1 MNVYVII
8 SSMKR
13 LDSFL
18 FEHGYYP
25 SREKAKEAIISA
37 RVKVDNK
44 VVTKPAYAVED
55 NAQIEAL
62 PFEFVS
68 RGGFKLQKALEEFKV
83 DLKDKVVVDI
93 GASTGGFTDV
103 CLKNGAKKVY
113 AIDTG
118 TDQLAESLRKDKR
131 VVSLENTNYLTFDK
145 SNFLDADFAVIDVSF
160 VSLTKLAEKLSKDF
174 NEIIALVKPQFEC
187 GKDYAKKHKGVV
199 KDEKIHEKILKNIT
213 FAFKSV
219 GFTLSPIIPS
229 PILGGDGNKEFLL
242 HAVKR

>member
-1 MNVYVII
+1 
-8 SSMKR
+8 MKR

-18 FEHGYYP
+18 FEQGYYA
-25 SREKAKEAIISA
+25 SRGKAKEAILSN
-37 RVKVDNK
+37 RVKVNGK
-44 VVTKPAYAVED
+44 EITKPAYTVED
-55 NAQIEAL
+55 IAKIEAL

-83 DLKDKVVVDI
+83 DLKGKVIVDI

-118 TDQLAESLRKDKR
+118 TDQLAESLRKNKR
-131 VVSLENTNYLTFDK
+131 VVNLENTNYLTFDK
-145 SNFLDADFAVIDVSF
+145 SIFPGADFAVIDVSF
-160 VSLTKLAEKLSKDF
+160 VSLTKFAEKLSKDF

-187 GKDYAKKHKGVV
+187 GKDYAKKHKGIV
-199 KDEKIHEKILKNIT
+199 KDEKMHEKILKDIS
-213 FAFKSV
+213 FAFTSV

-242 HAVKR
+242 HAWKK

>member
-1 MNVYVII
+1 M
-8 SSMKR
+8 
-13 LDSFL
+13 

-44 VVTKPAYAVED
+44 VVTKPAYTVED
-55 NAQIEAL
+55 IAQIEAL

-83 DLKDKVVVDI
+83 DLKGKVVVDI

-118 TDQLAESLRKDKR
+118 TDQLAENLRKDRR
-131 VVSLENTNYLTFDK
+131 VKSFENTNYLTFDK
-145 SNFLDADFAVIDVSF
+145 FNFPDADIAVIDVSF
-160 VSLTKLAEKLSKDF
+160 VSLTKFAEKLSKDF
-174 NEIIALVKPQFEC
+174 N
-187 GKDYAKKHKGVV
+187 
-199 KDEKIHEKILKNIT
+199 
-213 FAFKSV
+213 
-219 GFTLSPIIPS
+219 
-229 PILGGDGNKEFLL
+229 
-242 HAVKR
+242 

>member
-1 MNVYVII
+1 
-8 SSMKR
+8 MKR

-83 DLKDKVVVDI
+83 DLKGKVVVDI

-118 TDQLAESLRKDKR
+118 TDQLAENLRKDRR
-131 VVSLENTNYLTFDK
+131 VTFLTPT
-145 SNFLDADFAVIDVSF
+145 LP
-160 VSLTKLAEKLSKDF
+160 LSMF
-174 NEIIALVKPQFEC
+174 PL
-187 GKDYAKKHKGVV
+187 
-199 KDEKIHEKILKNIT
+199 
-213 FAFKSV
+213 
-219 GFTLSPIIPS
+219 
-229 PILGGDGNKEFLL
+229 
-242 HAVKR
+242 

>member
-1 MNVYVII
+1 
-8 SSMKR
+8 MKR

-18 FEHGYYP
+18 YEQGYYP

-37 RVKVDNK
+37 RVKVNGK
-44 VVTKPAYAVED
+44 VITKPAYTVED

-62 PFEFVS
+62 PFKFIS

-131 VVSLENTNYLTFDK
+131 VISFESTNYLTYDK

-174 NEIIALVKPQFEC
+174 DEIIALVKPQFEC
-187 GKDYAKKHKGVV
+187 GKDYAKKHKGIV
-199 KDEKIHEKILKNIT
+199 KDEKMHKKILKDIT
-213 FAFKSV
+213 IFFSSV
-219 GFTLSPIIPS
+219 GYTLSPIIPS

-242 HAVKR
+242 HAIKNKKL

>member
-1 MNVYVII
+1 M
-8 SSMKR
+8 
-13 LDSFL
+13 
-18 FEHGYYP
+18 FEQGYYP
-25 SREKAKEAIISA
+25 SRGKAKEAILSN
-37 RVKVDNK
+37 RVKVNGK

-55 NAQIEAL
+55 NSQIEAL

-83 DLKDKVVVDI
+83 DLKGKVIVDI

-131 VVSLENTNYLTFDK
+131 VISLENTNYLTFDK
-145 SNFLDADFAVIDVSF
+145 SNFLDADMAAIDVSF

-174 NEIIALVKPQFEC
+174 IEIIALVKPQFEC
-187 GKDYAKKHKGVV
+187 GKEYAKKHKGVV
-199 KDEKIHEKILKNIT
+199 KDEKMHEKILKDIS
-213 FAFKSV
+213 FAFTSV

-242 HAVKR
+242 HAWKR

>member
-1 MNVYVII
+1 
-8 SSMKR
+8 MKR
-13 LDSFL
+13 LDAFL
-18 FEHGYYP
+18 FENNFYA

-37 RVKVDNK
+37 RVKVDGR
-44 VVTKPAYAVED
+44 VITKPALPVGE

-83 DLKDKVVVDI
+83 DLKGKVVVDI

-118 TDQLAESLRKDKR
+118 TNQLAESLRKNER
-131 VVSLENTNYLTFDK
+131 VKSLESTNYLTFDK
-145 SNFLDADFAVIDVSF
+145 SHFPDADIAVIDVSF
-160 VSLTKLAEKLSKDF
+160 VSLTKFAEKLANDF
-174 NEIIALVKPQFEC
+174 DEFIALIKPQFEC

-199 KDEKIHEKILKNIT
+199 KEEKMHEKILKDVT
-213 FAFKSV
+213 FAFTAV
-219 GFTLSPIIPS
+219 GFSLSPIIPS

-242 HAVKR
+242 HGKKSKK

>member
-1 MNVYVII
+1 
-8 SSMKR
+8 MKR

-18 FEHGYYP
+18 FEQGYYP
-25 SREKAKEAIISA
+25 SRGKAKEAILSN
-37 RVKVDNK
+37 RVKVNGK
-44 VVTKPAYAVED
+44 EITKPAYTVED
-55 NAQIEAL
+55 IAKIEAL

-83 DLKDKVVVDI
+83 DLKGKVIVDI

-131 VVSLENTNYLTFDK
+131 VISLENTNYLTFDK
-145 SNFLDADFAVIDVSF
+145 SNFLDADMAAIDVSF

-174 NEIIALVKPQFEC
+174 SEIIALVKPQFEC

-199 KDEKIHEKILKNIT
+199 KDEKMHEKILKDIS
-213 FAFKSV
+213 FAFTSV

-242 HAVKR
+242 HAWKR

>member
-1 MNVYVII
+1 M
-8 SSMKR
+8 
-13 LDSFL
+13 
-18 FEHGYYP
+18 FEQGYYP

-37 RVKVDNK
+37 RVKVNGK
-44 VVTKPAYAVED
+44 VVTKPAYTVED
-55 NAQIEAL
+55 IAKIEAL

-83 DLKDKVVVDI
+83 DLKGKVIVDI

-118 TDQLAESLRKDKR
+118 TDQLAENLRKDKR

-145 SNFLDADFAVIDVSF
+145 SNFLDADMAAIDVSF

-174 NEIIALVKPQFEC
+174 SEIIALVKPQFEC
-187 GKDYAKKHKGVV
+187 GKEYAKKHKGVV
-199 KDEKIHEKILKNIT
+199 KDEKMHEKILKDIS
-213 FAFKSV
+213 FAFTSV

-242 HAVKR
+242 HAWKKVSKSEK

>member
-1 MNVYVII
+1 M
-8 SSMKR
+8 
-13 LDSFL
+13 
-18 FEHGYYP
+18 FEQGYYP
-25 SREKAKEAIISA
+25 SRGKAKEAILSN
-37 RVKVDNK
+37 RVKVNGK
-44 VVTKPAYAVED
+44 EITKPAYTVED
-55 NAQIEAL
+55 IAKIEAL

-83 DLKDKVVVDI
+83 DLKGKVVVDI

-131 VVSLENTNYLTFDK
+131 VISLENTNYLTFDK
-145 SNFLDADFAVIDVSF
+145 SNFPGADFAVVDVSF

-174 NEIIALVKPQFEC
+174 SEIIALVKPQFEC
-187 GKDYAKKHKGVV
+187 GKEYAKKHKGVV
-199 KDEKIHEKILKNIT
+199 KDEKMHEKILKDIS
-213 FAFKSV
+213 FAFSSV
-219 GFTLSPIIPS
+219 GFILSPIIPS

-242 HAVKR
+242 HAVKLSKLEK

>member
-1 MNVYVII
+1 
-8 SSMKR
+8 MKR

-18 FEHGYYP
+18 FEQGYYP
-25 SREKAKEAIISA
+25 SRGKAKEAILSN
-37 RVKVDNK
+37 RVKVNGK
-44 VVTKPAYAVED
+44 EITKPAYTVED
-55 NAQIEAL
+55 IAKIEAL

-83 DLKDKVVVDI
+83 DLKGKVVVDI

-131 VVSLENTNYLTFDK
+131 VISLENTNYLTFDK
-145 SNFLDADFAVIDVSF
+145 SNFLDVDMAAIDVSF

-174 NEIIALVKPQFEC
+174 SEIIALVKPQFEC
-187 GKDYAKKHKGVV
+187 GKEYAKKHKGVV
-199 KDEKIHEKILKNIT
+199 KDEKMHEKILKDIT
-213 FAFKSV
+213 FAFTSV

-242 HAVKR
+242 HAWKK

>member
-1 MNVYVII
+1 
-8 SSMKR
+8 MKR

-18 FEHGYYP
+18 FEQGYYA
-25 SREKAKEAIISA
+25 SRGKAKEAILSN
-37 RVKVDNK
+37 RVKVNGK
-44 VVTKPAYAVED
+44 EITKPAYTVED
-55 NAQIEAL
+55 IAKIEAL

-83 DLKDKVVVDI
+83 DLKGKVIVDI

-118 TDQLAESLRKDKR
+118 TDQLAESLRKNKR
-131 VVSLENTNYLTFDK
+131 VVNLENTNYLTFDK
-145 SNFLDADFAVIDVSF
+145 SIFPGADFAVVDVSF

-187 GKDYAKKHKGVV
+187 GKDYAKKHKGIV
-199 KDEKIHEKILKNIT
+199 KDEKMHEKILKDIS
-213 FAFKSV
+213 FAFTSV

-242 HAVKR
+242 HAWKK

>member
-1 MNVYVII
+1 M
-8 SSMKR
+8 
-13 LDSFL
+13 
-18 FEHGYYP
+18 FEQGYYP
-25 SREKAKEAIISA
+25 SRGKAKEAILSN
-37 RVKVDNK
+37 RVKVNGK
-44 VVTKPAYAVED
+44 EITKPAYTVED
-55 NAQIEAL
+55 IAKIEAL

-83 DLKDKVVVDI
+83 DLKGKVIVDI

-131 VVSLENTNYLTFDK
+131 VISLENTNYLTFDK
-145 SNFLDADFAVIDVSF
+145 SNFLGADMAAIDVSF

-174 NEIIALVKPQFEC
+174 SEIIALVKPQFEC
-187 GKDYAKKHKGVV
+187 GKEYAKKHKGVV
-199 KDEKIHEKILKNIT
+199 KDEKMHEKILKDIS
-213 FAFKSV
+213 FAFTSV

-242 HAVKR
+242 HAWKR